1 MSEDGSLTSDPPL
14 VARYNEIRRSTES
27 LCSPLETEDFTIAP
41 TPEIG
46 SPIKWHLAH
55 TSWFFETFILT
66 KEYPGYQVFH
76 PRFSYL
82 FNSYY
87 ISVGERHTRSLRGSV
102 SRPSVDEVFEYR
114 KYVDAHMERFLEE
127 SDEGVLAKVNEVI
140 EIGLQHEQQHQELIL
155 SDIKHIFWN
164 NPTYPTYKANEH
176 QELETSKT
184 PLNWIGFEEA
194 IRCVGFDGDEFAF
207 DNERPR
213 HQQFVPSF
221 EIGSRLITNGE
232 YLEFIE
238 DQGYENGRLWLDLGW
253 DLIQAEN
260 WAAPFYWEIRDGAW
274 HEMTLSGFRELD
286 LNQPVS
292 HISYFEADAYARWAG
307 ERLATEAEWET
318 AAQNLKL
325 EGNFQDDGV
334 FHPQALTSN
343 VSQDSISQMYGD
355 LWEWTQSHYS
365 PYRGYQAPPGAL
377 GEYNG
382 KFMCNMFV
390 LKGGACVTPK
400 SHVRLTYRNFFGPEK
415 RWPFTGIRLAR
426 DA

>member
-1 MSEDGSLTSDPPL
+1 MSEDGSLTSSPPL
-14 VARYNEIRRSTES
+14 VERYKEIRRSTEK
-27 LCSPLETEDFTIAP
+27 LCEPLEAEDFTIAP

-55 TSWFFETFILT
+55 TSWFFETFILAPRMT
-66 KEYPGYQVFH
+66 GYRHFH
-76 PRFSYL
+76 PKFSYL

-102 SRPSVDEVFEYR
+102 SRPGVQEVLQYRQYVDE
-114 KYVDAHMERFLEE
+114 HMERFLNAEV
-127 SDEGVLAKVNEVI
+127 SDLEDLLDVI

-164 NPTYPTYKANEH
+164 NPTYPAYSTH
-176 QELETSKT
+176 QLPESASPPPAMDWVPFDEG
-184 PLNWIGFEEA
+184 IQ
-194 IRCVGFDGDEFAF
+194 CVGFDGDAFAF

-213 HQQFVPSF
+213 HRQFVHSF
-221 EIGSRLITNGE
+221 ELGSRLVTNAE
-232 YLEFIE
+232 YLEFVE
-238 DQGYENGRLWLDLGW
+238 DQGYETGRLWLDLGW
-253 DLIQAEN
+253 DAIQEEG
-260 WAAPFYWEIRDGAW
+260 WAAPFYWELRDGQW
-274 HEMTLSGFRELD
+274 HEMTLSGFQPLD
-286 LNQPVS
+286 LHQPVC
-292 HISYFEADAYARWAG
+292 HINYFEADAFARWAG
-307 ERLATEAEWET
+307 GRLPTEAEWET

-325 EGNFQDDGV
+325 EGNFQDSGV
-334 FHPQALTSN
+334 YHPQALSASAATN
-343 VSQDSISQMYGD
+343 TLHQMYGD

-426 DA
+426 DL